1 MCAQGASSSLNWDL
15 IEQQMFIREG
25 RGRVFQ
31 AQKEQHEQ
39 NFRARSKHGCCRT
52 KKWFL
57 WGWSEA
63 CGLGCGCRGT
73 GGFSR
78 DCALQGPVSCS
89 RAWPLPGSCGEQLEY
104 LILGADEG
112 RRPFRGSPWEQHGE
126 QPEQGTGSGGWLG
139 TWW

>member
-1 MCAQGASSSLNWDL
+1 MAVAEPRSGSCGA
-15 IEQQMFIREG
+15 G
-25 RGRVFQ
+25 AKRV
-31 AQKEQHEQ
+31 
-39 NFRARSKHGCCRT
+39 G
-52 KKWFL
+52 
-57 WGWSEA
+57 WGVA
-63 CGLGCGCRGT
+63 AGT

-104 LILGADEG
+104 LILGAGEG